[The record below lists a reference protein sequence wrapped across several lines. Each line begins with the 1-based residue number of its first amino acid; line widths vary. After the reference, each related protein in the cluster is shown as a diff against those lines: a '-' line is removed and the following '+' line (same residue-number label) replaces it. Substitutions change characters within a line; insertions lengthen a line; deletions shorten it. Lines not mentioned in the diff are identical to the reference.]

1 MLLSR
6 LIINYAVASM
16 CSFFA
21 LKKKEH
27 LQQKVEGNGGE
38 QEYMHDQLKKGE
50 RKVEEEEERQDIKR
64 LPLYPLGKLSS
75 TCVVF

>member
-1 MLLSR
+1 MQWLVCVL
-6 LIINYAVASM
+6 
-16 CSFFA
+16 FFA

-50 RKVEEEEERQDIKR
+50 RKVEKEEEKDKTLNVCLFI
-64 LPLYPLGKLSS
+64 P
-75 TCVVF
+75 